1 MEYNLASIH
10 HRFLPNYPITSREVA
25 GRKGCCVMADAGRYD
40 DLSPEREEALQ
51 QFMAYA
57 FKIAAS
63 VPGGYQFFI
72 DPPGYTIE
80 QRARELKIALKNS
93 VWEEPISFSANSH
106 KAATKATKSVAK
118 TPAEQDAAQLNL
130 W

>member
-1 MEYNLASIH
+1 MTY
-10 HRFLPNYPITSREVA
+10 V
-25 GRKGCCVMADAGRYD
+25 GQYD

-51 QFMAYA
+51 QFMASA

-63 VPGGYQFFI
+63 VPGGCQFFI

-80 QRARELKIALKNS
+80 QRARELRIALKNS
-93 VWEEPISFSANSH
+93 MWEEPISFSANSH
-106 KAATKATKSVAK
+106 KATTKATKSVAK
-118 TPAEQDAAQLNL
+118 TPAEPDAAQLNL